1 MSRVLKDFNTM
12 DSTPFEKALT
22 ANPEKPG
29 LSGDTAGETAL
40 NAANELGFAGETPAN
55 DEMVEGYMDG
65 FDPETPEP
73 SANRSHS
80 YRHGFAN
87 GRADRE
93 GRIAFISRS
102 EASRCADEAMQK
114 DAEA

>member
-1 MSRVLKDFNTM
+1 MIS
-12 DSTPFEKALT
+12 
-22 ANPEKPG
+22 
-29 LSGDTAGETAL
+29 SGSIAGGTGA
-40 NAANELGFAGETPAN
+40 NAANGLGVAGVGPAN

-65 FDPETPEP
+65 FDPDTPEP

-93 GRIAFISRS
+93 RRSAFGSYS
-102 EASRCADEAMQK
+102 EAIRCADEAMQK
-114 DAEA
+114 DASAYTPTPQEARHEG

>member
-1 MSRVLKDFNTM
+1 MADANT
-12 DSTPFEKALT
+12 DFEKALT
-22 ANPEKPG
+22 ANPDVSG
-29 LSGDTAGETAL
+29 VSGDAVGETPS
-40 NAANELGFAGETPAN
+40 NPANGLGFAGETPAN

-93 GRIAFISRS
+93 GRIAFISRF